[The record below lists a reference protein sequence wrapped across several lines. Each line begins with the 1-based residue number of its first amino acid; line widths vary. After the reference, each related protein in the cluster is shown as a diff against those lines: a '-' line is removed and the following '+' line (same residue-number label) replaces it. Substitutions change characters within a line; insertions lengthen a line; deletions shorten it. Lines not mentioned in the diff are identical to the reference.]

1 MRGGAA
7 ERYASHVEAYEQYT
21 GHVEPGGAPAKRV
34 LDALTITKV
43 SVGPMDNNAYLLTCR
58 GTGDALLIDAA
69 NDSERLADLLGHDDD
84 RPRLRTIVTTH
95 QHSDHWQALGAV
107 AGQTGC
113 YTLAHPAD
121 AGELPVPPDR
131 LVNHGDVVP
140 VGDAELQVIHL
151 RGHTPGSI
159 ALLYRDPAGHPHLF
173 TGDSLFPGG
182 VGKTGSP
189 EDFTSLLDD
198 VENRIFAELPDDTWF
213 YPGHGD
219 DSTLGEQRPHLAE
232 WRERGW

>member
-1 MRGGAA
+1 M
-7 ERYASHVEAYEQYT
+7 EITDEYT
-21 GHVEPGGAPAKRV
+21 GHVEPGGAAARRE
-34 LDALTITKV
+34 LDALTITKL
-43 SVGPMDNNAYLLTCR
+43 SVGPMDNNAYLLVCKT
-58 GTGDALLIDAA
+58 TGDGLLIDAA
-69 NDSERLADLLGHDDD
+69 NDSERLTDLLGHDAE

-95 QHSDHWQALGAV
+95 QHGDHWQALGSV

-113 YTLAHPAD
+113 YTVAHPAD
-121 AGELPVPPDR
+121 ADALPVPPDN
-131 LVNHGDVVP
+131 LVEHGDTIA
-140 VGDAELQVIHL
+140 VGDSELSVIHL

-159 ALLYRDPAGHPHLF
+159 ALLYRDPEGHPHLF

-189 EDFTSLLDD
+189 EDFAALVDD
-198 VENRIFAELPDDTWF
+198 VEQRVFAELPDDTWF

-219 DSTLGEQRPHLAE
+219 DSTLGAERPKLAE